1 MNNIIYIK
9 TDPILLE
16 FDNSVDKNSAKKML
30 AFKYFNGCMS
40 ELESYLE
47 KNNQYISNDLVNDY
61 FIPKSQLELA
71 F

>member
-1 MNNIIYIK
+1 
-9 TDPILLE
+9 
-16 FDNSVDKNSAKKML
+16 
-30 AFKYFNGCMS
+30 MS